1 MNLSGLPIVLFL
13 LLPGFLTI
21 NVAFLIGNFRRLSAF
36 HGSAWSLLTS
46 LVLIASAYPA
56 YISLANPPPGQGHW
70 PSLSQILVNPSL
82 VPGSVWFLLYV
93 VALFVGVLVGVAD
106 RIGYL
111 QGISLKLGIDLR
123 KRGDIWSSQFRD
135 AGDVQVYLK
144 DGTLLSGWPEYYSAD
159 RSQPGPELYLTNARI
174 WSIETTEWLDI
185 KGVRGILLHG
195 DEITRVEFLSALDE
209 EDRDESDKETVR

>member
-70 PSLSQILVNPSL
+70 PSLSQVLVDPSL

-93 VALFVGVLVGVAD
+93 VALFVGVVVGVAD

-111 QGISLKLGIDLR
+111 QGISLKLGIDLS
-123 KRGDIWSSQFRD
+123 KRGDLYGVVSLQKCRTI
-135 AGDVQVYLK
+135 VQVYLK
-144 DGTLLSGWPEYYSAD
+144 DGTLLSG
-159 RSQPGPELYLTNARI
+159 LARI
-174 WSIETTEWLDI
+174 STQPTDHNQ
-185 KGVRGILLHG
+185 GRNC
-195 DEITRVEFLSALDE
+195 T
-209 EDRDESDKETVR
+209 

>member
-1 MNLSGLPIVLFL
+1 M
-13 LLPGFLTI
+13 
-21 NVAFLIGNFRRLSAF
+21 
-36 HGSAWSLLTS
+36 
-46 LVLIASAYPA
+46 
-56 YISLANPPPGQGHW
+56 
-70 PSLSQILVNPSL
+70 
-82 VPGSVWFLLYV
+82 YV
-93 VALFVGVLVGVAD
+93 VALFVGVVVGVAD

-159 RSQPGPELYLTNARI
+159 RSQPGPELYLANARI

-209 EDRDESDKETVR
+209 GDRDESDKETVR